1 MVEKTVQ
8 ITVKL
13 TPEQA
18 YALAQFCK
26 RASVSDFQQKA
37 VDGVEAYNMWDSIN
51 EVREALQEVGHA
63 PR

>member
-1 MVEKTVQ
+1 MDEKTVQ

-18 YALAQFCK
+18 YALAQFCN
-26 RASVSDFQQKA
+26 FQQKA